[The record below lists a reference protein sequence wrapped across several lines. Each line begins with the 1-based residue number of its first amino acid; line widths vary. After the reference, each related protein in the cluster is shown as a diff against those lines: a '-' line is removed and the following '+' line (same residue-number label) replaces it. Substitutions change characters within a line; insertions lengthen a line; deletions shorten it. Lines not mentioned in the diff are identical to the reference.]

1 MKTQM
6 ISLILGALVAALL
19 LNMHPAH
26 EHKDS
31 HYIDN
36 DAVNVDW
43 MNEQF
48 DEIWTEQRD

>member
-6 ISLILGALVAALL
+6 ISLVLGALVAAFL
-19 LNMHPAH
+19 LNMHPSH
-26 EHKDS
+26 ERNHS

-36 DAVNVDW
+36 DAANVEW

-48 DEIWTEQRD
+48 DEIWSEQQD

>member
-6 ISLILGALVAALL
+6 ILLVLGALVAALL

-26 EHKDS
+26 EHKDL

-36 DAVNVDW
+36 DAANVEW

-48 DEIWTEQRD
+48 DEIWSEQQD